1 MTGQPSKEAS
11 VTARIIDGKAI
22 SAKRREQ
29 IAARVAEMVAKGKRP
44 GLVVV
49 IVGED
54 PASQVYV
61 RNKVKACA
69 ETGIY
74 SEKIEM
80 PETTTQEELLAV
92 VHELN
97 GRDDIDGILVQFP
110 LPGHLDEDAVIEA
123 IVPEKDVDGFHPESI
138 GRLVVGKDTFV
149 SCTPAGVMV
158 LLEESGVDLSGK
170 EVCVVGRSNNVG
182 KPAALLCLAQN
193 ATVTMCH
200 SRTRDLPG
208 HVGAADVVIAAVGR
222 PEMIKGDWIKE
233 GAVVIDIGIN
243 RLDDGRLV
251 GDVEFETA
259 KQRASAIT
267 PVPGGVGPMTIAML
281 LENTVMSAARSAGLE

>member
-1 MTGQPSKEAS
+1 

-22 SAKRREQ
+22 SAKRRAQ
-29 IAARVAEMVAKGKRP
+29 IAEQVSELAAKGKRP
-44 GLVVV
+44 GLAVV

-69 ETGIY
+69 ETGIF

-80 PETTTQEELLAV
+80 PETTTQAELLAV
-92 VHELN
+92 VRALN
-97 GRDDIDGILVQFP
+97 DRDDIDGILVQFP
-110 LPGHLDEDAVIEA
+110 LPKHLNEDEVIETIRA
-123 IVPEKDVDGFHPESI
+123 DKDVDGFHPESI

-158 LLEESGVDLSGK
+158 LLEETGVDLAGK
-170 EVCVVGRSNNVG
+170 DVVVVGRSNNVG

-193 ATVTMCH
+193 ATVQICH
-200 SRTRDLPG
+200 SKTVDLAG
-208 HVGAADVVIAAVGR
+208 HVRAADVVIAAVGR

-243 RLDDGRLV
+243 RLEDGRLV
-251 GDVEFETA
+251 GDVEFEA
-259 KQRASAIT
+259 AAERASAIT

-281 LENTVMSAARSAGLE
+281 LENTVTSAARAAGLE

>member
-1 MTGQPSKEAS
+1 MDTGHKEAP

-22 SAKRREQ
+22 SAKRRAQ
-29 IAARVAEMVAKGKRP
+29 IAERVSELVAKGKRP
-44 GLVVV
+44 GLAVV

-69 ETGIY
+69 ETGVL

-80 PETTTQEELLAV
+80 PVETTQEELLAV
-92 VHELN
+92 VNELN
-97 GRDDIDGILVQFP
+97 DREDIDGILVQFP
-110 LPGHLDEDAVIEA
+110 LPAHLDEDAVIETIRA
-123 IVPEKDVDGFHPESI
+123 DKDVDGFHPESI

-158 LLEESGVDLSGK
+158 LLEESGVDLTGK
-170 EVCVVGRSNNVG
+170 DVVVVGRSNNVG
-182 KPAALLCLAQN
+182 KPAALLCMAQN
-193 ATVTMCH
+193 ATVQVCH
-200 SRTRDLPG
+200 SRTKDLAD
-208 HVGAADVVIAAVGR
+208 HVRAADVVIAAVGR

-251 GDVEFETA
+251 GDVEFDAASE
-259 KQRASAIT
+259 RASAIT
-267 PVPGGVGPMTIAML
+267 PVPGGVGPMTISML
-281 LENTVMSAARSAGLE
+281 LENTVTSAARAAGLE